1 MHQKVINL
9 RPGYFKLMVI
19 GICTRLT
26 VTFIHSVSKE
36 LRKEKLIAMPD
47 LEERITSF
55 QPA

>member
-9 RPGYFKLMVI
+9 RSRYFKLMVI

-26 VTFIHSVSKE
+26 ITFIHSVSKE
-36 LRKEKLIAMPD
+36 LRKEKLIVIPG
-47 LEERITSF
+47 LGERITSF